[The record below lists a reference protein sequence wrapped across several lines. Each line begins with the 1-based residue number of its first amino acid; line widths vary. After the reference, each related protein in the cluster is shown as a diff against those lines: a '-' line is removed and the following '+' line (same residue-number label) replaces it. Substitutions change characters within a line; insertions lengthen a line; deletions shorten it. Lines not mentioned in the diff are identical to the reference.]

1 MKYVPPQEGYYRH
14 HYEVQG
20 NVVLPESDYYEHKNN
35 EERKNNN
42 IKNKQNLNIQLN
54 NYNPK
59 RSESEG
65 SRREIRYVWQKKWYG
80 GKKTFCWFEYSS
92 KK

>member
-1 MKYVPPQEGYYRH
+1 MKYVAPQERYYKH
-14 HYEVQG
+14 HYEVHG

-35 EERKNNN
+35 EERKNNY
-42 IKNKQNLNIQLN
+42 IKNKQNLN

-65 SRREIRYVWQKKWYG
+65 SRREIRYV
-80 GKKTFCWFEYSS
+80 
-92 KK
+92 